1 MEGSAVHIGKME
13 VTGIFFELL
22 QVAVGTRRRL
32 SSVPT
37 AEEWQA
43 VFDMAVRQA
52 LIGVCA
58 DGIDALDNEQRPPR
72 TVAMRWAM
80 TVVQIEK
87 ISRRQ
92 NMQALDVQCRFAKEG
107 FRSCIFKGVGV
118 AAAYYPNPLRRQ
130 GGDIDIW
137 LEGGRRRIVEYVRG
151 LSPRET
157 VSYHHIDFKAVKN
170 PVIEVHFFPT
180 FLLNPW
186 RNMRM
191 MDYWKR
197 ETPRQMT
204 NRVELPEGLG
214 VITAPTD
221 DVNVIALLGHI
232 MHHFL
237 EEGVGMRQIVDYY
250 YLLTRGCRELDRE
263 ATKRR
268 LREFHMTKFAGAV
281 MYVLREVLG
290 MDGRFMI
297 AEPDAKAGRMLL
309 DNIMKGGNF
318 GKYNEDIKTI
328 HQAGGPLDRFVRRE
342 RYNMRLLRNYTEE
355 YFSEI
360 AYRVFY
366 FFYRKY
372 WNEWRLRN
380 IKDGAAGERNNNEKN

>member
-157 VSYHHIDFKAVKN
+157 VSYHHIDFSVVKD
-170 PVIEVHFFPT
+170 PAIEVHFFPT

-197 ETPRQMT
+197 EAPRQMT

-221 DVNVIALLGHI
+221 DVNVIALLGHT

-281 MYVLREVLG
+281 MYVLKVVLG

-297 AEPDAKAGRMLL
+297 TEPDAKAGRMLL

-328 HQAGGPLDRFVRRE
+328 HQAGGPLDRFIRRE

-380 IKDGAAGERNNNEKN
+380 IKDGAAGGKE

>member
-1 MEGSAVHIGKME
+1 M
-13 VTGIFFELL
+13 
-22 QVAVGTRRRL
+22 GTRRRL

-87 ISRRQ
+87 MSRRQ
-92 NMQALDVQCRFAKEG
+92 NMQAVDVQRRFAKEG

-137 LEGGRRRIVEYVRG
+137 LEGGRRRIVEYVRS

-197 ETPRQMT
+197 EAPRQMT

-263 ATKRR
+263 ATKR
-268 LREFHMTKFAGAV
+268 LLCDFHMTKFAGAV
-281 MYVLREVLG
+281 MYVLRVVLG

-297 AEPDAKAGRMLL
+297 TEPDAKAGRMLL

-318 GKYNEDIKTI
+318 GKYNEDIKQYI
-328 HQAGGPLDRFVRRE
+328 KREDRWTGSYVA
-342 RYNMRLLRNYTEE
+342 
-355 YFSEI
+355 SVI
-360 AYRVFY
+360 
-366 FFYRKY
+366 
-372 WNEWRLRN
+372 
-380 IKDGAAGERNNNEKN
+380 I

>member
-32 SSVPT
+32 SAVPT

-87 ISRRQ
+87 MSQRQ
-92 NMQALDVQCRFAKEG
+92 NMQAVNVQCRFAKEG

-118 AAAYYPNPLRRQ
+118 AAAYYPHPLRRQ

-137 LEGGRRRIVEYVRG
+137 LEGGRKRIVRYVRG
-151 LSPRET
+151 LSPCET
-157 VSYHHIDFKAVKN
+157 VSYHHIDFSVVKD
-170 PVIEVHFFPT
+170 PAIEVHFFPT

-197 ETPRQMT
+197 ETSRQMT
-204 NRVELPEGLG
+204 NRVELPEGFG

-263 ATKRR
+263 ATKRL

-281 MYVLREVLG
+281 MFVLREVLG

-297 AEPDAKAGRMLL
+297 AEPDAKAGSMLL

-328 HQAGGPLDRFVRRE
+328 HQAGGPLDRFIRRE

-380 IKDGAAGERNNNEKN
+380 IKTARPEEMNNYEKD

>member
-13 VTGIFFELL
+13 VMGIFFELL

-92 NMQALDVQCRFAKEG
+92 NMQAVNVQCRFAKEG

-118 AAAYYPNPLRRQ
+118 AAAYYPHPLRRQ

-137 LEGGRRRIVEYVRG
+137 LEGGRKRIVRYVRG
-151 LSPRET
+151 LSPCET
-157 VSYHHIDFKAVKN
+157 VSYHHIDFSVVKD
-170 PVIEVHFFPT
+170 PAIEVHFFPT

-197 ETPRQMT
+197 EAPRQMT

-263 ATKRR
+263 ATKRL

-328 HQAGGPLDRFVRRE
+328 HQADGPLDRFVRRE

-380 IKDGAAGERNNNEKN
+380 IKDGAAGGKE

>member
-32 SSVPT
+32 SAVPT

-87 ISRRQ
+87 MSQRQ
-92 NMQALDVQCRFAKEG
+92 NMQAVNVQCRFAKEG

-118 AAAYYPNPLRRQ
+118 AAAYYPHPLRRQ

-137 LEGGRRRIVEYVRG
+137 LEGGRKRIVRYVRG
-151 LSPRET
+151 LSPCET
-157 VSYHHIDFKAVKN
+157 VSYHHIDFSVVKD
-170 PVIEVHFFPT
+170 PAIEVHFFPT

-197 ETPRQMT
+197 ETSRQMT

-263 ATKRR
+263 ATKRL

-281 MYVLREVLG
+281 MFVLREVLG

-297 AEPDAKAGRMLL
+297 AEPDAKAGSMLL

-328 HQAGGPLDRFVRRE
+328 HQAGGPLDRFIRRE

-380 IKDGAAGERNNNEKN
+380 IKTARPEEMNNYEKD